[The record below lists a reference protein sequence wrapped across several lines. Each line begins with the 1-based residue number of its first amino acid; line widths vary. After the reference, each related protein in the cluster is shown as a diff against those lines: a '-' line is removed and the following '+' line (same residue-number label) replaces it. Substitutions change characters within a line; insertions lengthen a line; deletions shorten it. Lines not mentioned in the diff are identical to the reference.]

1 MDAKERGELVS
12 LTLEHLTG
20 VIGASGKAEELV
32 KLTTQI
38 VQAAKRLVEGT
49 PEDMK
54 SKSTAVLAEFVI
66 AAKAIAKDARAV
78 DSSSLQKLVST
89 RRAVEALVR
98 ELDEWHSSQNPSN
111 GKDDIEVALEEL
123 GSHSRSSP
131 TNTPVSEAEKKLLW
145 ELKRLQKELARKK
158 EPHTSPKQHGQP
170 EDALKMAVAGLTRS
184 ANELVETA
192 GQKNP
197 TKESLLEPSIL
208 LAKMVSTLMDLVD
221 SLFVTKYPM
230 RSQVSPKLIL
240 NPLLDIPIATP
251 NPGHLAI
258 ML

>member
-1 MDAKERGELVS
+1 MDAKERCELVS
-12 LTLEHLTG
+12 LALEHLSG

-32 KLTTQI
+32 RLTTQI

-54 SKSTAVLAEFVI
+54 SKSTTVLAEFVI

-78 DSSSLQKLVST
+78 DSSSLQKLSST
-89 RRAVEALVR
+89 KRAVEVLVR
-98 ELDEWHSSQNPSN
+98 ELDEWHISQNPSN

-123 GSHSRSSP
+123 GSRSSP
-131 TNTPVSEAEKKLLW
+131 PNTPASEAEKKLLW
-145 ELKRLQKELARKK
+145 ELKRLQKELVRKK
-158 EPHTSPKQHGQP
+158 EPQTSPKQHGQP
-170 EDALKMAVAGLTRS
+170 EDALKMAVTGLTRS

-197 TKESLLEPSIL
+197 VKESLLEPSIL
-208 LAKMVSTLMDLVD
+208 LSKMVSTLMDLVD

-230 RSQVSPKLIL
+230 RSQVSRVEPTSRS
-240 NPLLDIPIATP
+240 PTA
-251 NPGHLAI
+251 
-258 ML
+258 